1 MIISVYHTVTVRI
14 RDAKCCFPKWLSA
27 INMTD
32 GLEKNMTMARISIV
46 VAFHILCTC
55 TSANAQSLEW
65 SKDDAQRLSD
75 AVSSGKYGRLTSV
88 WIEQDGE
95 VLYEE
100 YFHETDSETFHN
112 MRSAG
117 KTITGMLVGT
127 AIDDGLIE
135 GVHSKAASFFD
146 DLRPF
151 ENGDQRKE
159 DITLEDL
166 LTMSGPLECDDWN
179 SFSRGNEE
187 RMYLVEDWSS
197 FFWNLPI
204 KNRPSWEIP
213 QDDGGFDRLFSYCT
227 AGIQLIGEI
236 VERAVDATVPDY
248 AASRLFEPIGIK
260 DPKWNTALTGQAH
273 LGGGLELATA
283 DWARAGRLYVNRGRM
298 GGAQIVSESWIDA
311 SFADYVKIDD
321 KTNYGY
327 LWWRPQYEVF
337 GEHYA
342 GNMMSG
348 SGGNRVY
355 VLAEFGIVVVLTK
368 SDFQDR
374 EAHAKSD
381 DFFITEI
388 VGRLRPE

>member
-1 MIISVYHTVTVRI
+1 
-14 RDAKCCFPKWLSA
+14 
-27 INMTD
+27 MTNV
-32 GLEKNMTMARISIV
+32 LEKNVAMVRISIV
-46 VAFHILCTC
+46 VAFHILCSGT
-55 TSANAQSLEW
+55 TVNAQNLEW
-65 SKDDAQRLSD
+65 SNDDAQRLSD
-75 AVSSGKYGRLTSV
+75 AVSSGKYGRITSV
-88 WIEQDGE
+88 WIEQNGE
-95 VLYEE
+95 VMYEE
-100 YFHETDSETFHN
+100 YFNEADSETLHN

-135 GVHSKAASFFD
+135 GVDSKAASFFD

-151 ENGDQRKE
+151 KNRDRRKE
-159 DITLEDL
+159 DITLKDL

-213 QDDGGFDRLFSYCT
+213 QDDGGFNRLFSYCT
-227 AGIQLIGEI
+227 AGVQLLGEI
-236 VERAVDATVPDY
+236 IERSADASVPDY
-248 AASRLFEPIGIK
+248 AAGRLFEPIGIK
-260 DPKWNTALTGQAH
+260 NPKWNTASSGQAH
-273 LGGGLELATA
+273 LGGGLELITA
-283 DWARAGRLYVNRGRM
+283 DWARAGRLYVNRGRV
-298 GGAQIVSESWIDA
+298 GDAQIISEPWID
-311 SFADYVKIDD
+311 SSLADYVKIDD

-337 GEHYA
+337 GEHYS

-355 VLAEFGIVVVLTK
+355 VLVEFGIVVVLTK

-374 EAHAKSD
+374 AAHPKSD
-381 DFFITEI
+381 LFFIDEI
-388 VGRLRPE
+388 VRRLRADQAAATLNTRHRLPTS